1 MPVRTD
7 RLRQSYRTA
16 LALSLSLA
24 LLSPGLSRADSR
36 DQKAADLYE
45 EARDLIRKG
54 DHKKGAQLLKQAIDR
69 GATEPVERQGS
80 ETRYLAERYDP
91 YYWLGRAQM
100 ELGLDDQALLSFEKS
115 ESFGVIKGWK
125 EEWTDL
131 SRRRALLLAK
141 RPPPTPTPG
150 LALAAATPVP
160 TAHVAV
166 VVPPTPVPALPTPTQ
181 VVVALVVPTRAAGPA
196 VSPAAASEPPE
207 KTALRA
213 LREEY
218 AKWMTDPV
226 GGGSAREVL
235 ASRTGPLDALLSRPA
250 SPAALAAALAKET
263 AFRTKEAVPALRRD
277 GLLAGLAALQK
288 HDFAAV
294 ALAVGFVRV
303 VDPAA
308 PQPDILECAAFGSQ
322 YLLEGRRSAALV
334 DRARRSLAA
343 WRLKVGKDALLPPL
357 LSPALRDVLK

>member
-1 MPVRTD
+1 MTGAALF
-7 RLRQSYRTA
+7 RLRKVA
-16 LALSLSLA
+16 LALSLSLV
-24 LLSPGLSRADSR
+24 LLFPGLLRADSR

-54 DHKKGAQLLKQAIDR
+54 NHKKGAQLLKQAIDR
-69 GATEPVERQGS
+69 GATEPVERQGTES
-80 ETRYLAERYDP
+80 RYLAERYDP

-115 ESFGVIKGWK
+115 ESFGVIKGWQ

-150 LALAAATPVP
+150 LAIAVATPVP

-166 VVPPTPVPALPTPTQ
+166 VVPPTPVPALPAPTQ

-196 VSPAAASEPPE
+196 VSPAAVSEPSE
-207 KTALRA
+207 KIALRA
-213 LREEY
+213 IREEY

-226 GGGSAREVL
+226 GGGSARELL
-235 ASRTGPLDALLSRPA
+235 APRTGPLDALLARP
-250 SPAALAAALAKET
+250 STVPALAAALAKET

-277 GLLAGLAALQK
+277 GLLAGLGALQK

-303 VDPAA
+303 VDKAA
-308 PQPDILECAAFGSQ
+308 PQPDILECAALGTQ
-322 YLLEGRRSAALV
+322 YLVEWPRSAALV
-334 DRARRSLAA
+334 ERARRNLAA
-343 WRLKVGKDALLPPL
+343 
-357 LSPALRDVLK
+357 